1 MKVKFFICI
10 HFHHWFLHVSVLI
23 KTKIKYVNK
32 QKTKNSNEI
41 CMTIWNR
48 EYFLAIYYIFT
59 DVLAKVT
66 MMSKQN
72 QKPESEPTVRKRQTT
87 PKETT
92 HTQAC
97 NDYTK
102 EQLEHIKR
110 YLYWIKS

>member
-1 MKVKFFICI
+1 MSKQKIKSLSEICI
-10 HFHHWFLHVSVLI
+10 
-23 KTKIKYVNK
+23 
-32 QKTKNSNEI
+32 
-41 CMTIWNR
+41 TIQ
-48 EYFLAIYYIFT
+48 YFLVINNTFT

-72 QKPESEPTVRKRQTT
+72 QQKSESEPTVRKRQTA

-92 HTQAC
+92 HTQAS

-110 YLYWIKS
+110 YLCRIEF

>member
-1 MKVKFFICI
+1 M
-10 HFHHWFLHVSVLI
+10 
-23 KTKIKYVNK
+23 
-32 QKTKNSNEI
+32 
-41 CMTIWNR
+41 
-48 EYFLAIYYIFT
+48 
-59 DVLAKVT
+59 LAKVT

-92 HTQAC
+92 HTQAS

-110 YLYWIKS
+110 YLY